1 MLLRVS
7 DGGWMDGWHRP
18 EDPHLSPP
26 NPWHSSPLVLYST
39 GGTLKSGVSQNSTWS
54 PDWKIGEKGET
65 KIPPKKGVLG
75 LAPNLPHKLVL
86 EGFGTQV
93 HRIISLVRIAGRV
106 TYPLLPPSLSLPLRA
121 CNSM

>member
-1 MLLRVS
+1 MHMLLRVS

-65 KIPPKKGVLG
+65 KNPPKKDFSAWHLICHTSWFWKDSEPKCTES
-75 LAPNLPHKLVL
+75 LA
-86 EGFGTQV
+86 
-93 HRIISLVRIAGRV
+93 
-106 TYPLLPPSLSLPLRA
+106 
-121 CNSM
+121 